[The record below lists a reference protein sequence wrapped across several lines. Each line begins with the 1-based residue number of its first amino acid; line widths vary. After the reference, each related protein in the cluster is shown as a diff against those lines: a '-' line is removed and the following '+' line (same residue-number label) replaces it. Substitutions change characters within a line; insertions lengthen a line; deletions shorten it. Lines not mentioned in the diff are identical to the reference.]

1 MMSVPATHQEPMQAH
16 VPGRGFLPAP
26 KWQSGKHQVD
36 THARSQIL
44 PVGHAAL
51 PEVVDMAAG
60 WFNAPNNDFSKIL
73 AHATLKAVK
82 TIPSGLLEKV
92 VERLKAEFQPDEIYL
107 FGSHA
112 WGVPTDDS
120 DVDLMVIVRDS
131 TEKTIRRM
139 QRAHRCLSGL
149 GFSKDVLVP
158 TRAQVDRYKHLR
170 ASLFHQ
176 VLAKGRK
183 LYG

>member
-1 MMSVPATHQEPMQAH
+1 MKFGVMVVRE
-16 VPGRGFLPAP
+16 VL
-26 KWQSGKHQVD
+26 
-36 THARSQIL
+36 RSS
-44 PVGHAAL
+44 
-51 PEVVDMAAG
+51 PEVVNMAAG
-60 WFNAPNNDFSKIL
+60 WFAAPNNDFSNIL
-73 AHATLKAVK
+73 AHARVKAVK
-82 TIPSGLLEKV
+82 TIPAGLLEKV
-92 VERLKAEFQPDEIYL
+92 VDRLKVEFQPDEIYL

-120 DVDLMVIVRDS
+120 DVDLMVIVRES

-149 GFSKDVLVP
+149 GFSKDVLVT

>member
-1 MMSVPATHQEPMQAH
+1 MAAAEMA
-16 VPGRGFLPAP
+16 
-26 KWQSGKHQVD
+26 KWQTSGHYLCCPS
-36 THARSQIL
+36 RSR
-44 PVGHAAL
+44 
-51 PEVVDMAAG
+51 DMAAG

-73 AHATLKAVK
+73 AHATLKVVK

-149 GFSKDVLVP
+149 GFAKDVLVP